1 MPEPVKRVSCPLL
14 TNVFGLRE
22 RMTNPWSISLL
33 VGLGGF
39 AGSVA
44 RYSLSVMAQRFS
56 IEWPAGTLA
65 ANVLGCLAIG
75 IVTALSARGESLSPE
90 LRIALATGFCGGFTT
105 MSSMIYETAEMLR
118 ASEYLHATFYA
129 AGTFLLSMTA
139 FAAGVMAVRILIR
152 SGGG

>member
-1 MPEPVKRVSCPLL
+1 
-14 TNVFGLRE
+14 
-22 RMTNPWSISLL
+22 MTNPWGISIL

-44 RYSLSVMAQRFS
+44 RYGLSVTSQRYS
-56 IEWPAGTLA
+56 IEWPIGTLA

-75 IVTALSARGESLSPE
+75 IIAGLSARGETVSPE
-90 LRIALATGFCGGFTT
+90 IRLALATGFCGGFTT

-118 ASEYLHATFYA
+118 ASEYLYAMLYA

-139 FAAGVMAVRILIR
+139 FVAGIMAVRILIKI
-152 SGGG
+152 GGGVWN